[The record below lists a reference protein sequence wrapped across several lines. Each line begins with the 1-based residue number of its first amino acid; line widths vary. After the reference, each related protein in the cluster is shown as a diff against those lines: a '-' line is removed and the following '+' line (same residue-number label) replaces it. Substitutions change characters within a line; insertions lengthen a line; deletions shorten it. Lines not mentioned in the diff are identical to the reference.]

1 MGHHFLFVPRKAIH
15 RTFRAL
21 CLFFLVLTLVSC
33 ASAPFKG
40 TAVDRQSFL
49 DRAVTQEDASLRVTT
64 AVPTAEESLA
74 LTGLDLY
81 GQGIQP
87 VWFNIEN
94 RGSARVRV
102 ALWSVDKDYLSPIE
116 VAYMNRNKFSKK
128 GYQDMERWFY
138 KNGLPRFIPPGEN
151 RSGFVFTHLKPG
163 TKGFNLVI
171 FSNKTAHDFTFF
183 VPLPGFVPDYMKVD
197 FNSLYAQNEIQALDM
212 PGLKRLLTQD
222 LPCCASDETGEAQG
236 MPLNVVLIGSGPAIR
251 RAMLRGDWLETSSE
265 PDIAVG
271 VRQQRF
277 DGRQPDAVFSIKRQD
292 GNERIIITLWL
303 APWRVNTKPVWVG
316 QVVYYSDEKLFFGE
330 ADGNAFLD
338 SDFLSF
344 FTRESVVAD
353 LDSAQRFLLQN
364 YWYNGSLKMVGY
376 AGGVGEHTMDEPGI
390 GFDGIPYFTDGM
402 RLVMAISDDPVAID
416 ETQFFFSQRGV
427 EPEQDGKGGLF
438 QGKQVEAPND
448 RRHVRRDGNLII
460 SAAVPSVDET
470 RRIFGV
476 NLYRKNIQ
484 PVWVQVENQ
493 ADNTVYLTPMGLD
506 PFYFTP
512 REAANRIRQR
522 RDISHS
528 GQFEARGHIRM
539 AVPARSIQSGYIFS
553 RVDEGTKSFNVD
565 VIGDGEAHML
575 TFNIPVPGLR
585 LDHYNID
592 LEAIYDDSEL
602 KHVELPQL
610 VAELEAMP
618 CCVYNK
624 KGATKGDPLN
634 IVLIGSVKE
643 LYWAFMRA
651 GWDETETIYS
661 ASLFK
666 AAKSTL
672 FKSSYRYSPVSALYV
687 FGRPQD
693 AAFQRIRSSID
704 ERNHFRLWLTPLRY
718 QGEPVWIGQISRD
731 IGVRF
736 TRKTITTHKID
747 PDVDETREYLAE
759 DLAFSQS
766 LRAFG
771 YIGGVGS
778 ANYDKPRGNLTGDP
792 YFTDGR
798 RIVMWI
804 SGDPSGLDEVQ
815 FVDLEPYRSSVIG
828 DRWFFSILNQL
839 ALGKIK

>member
-1 MGHHFLFVPRKAIH
+1 MSNHFLFVARKASNP
-15 RTFRAL
+15 TLRAL
-21 CLFFLVLTLVSC
+21 CLLLLVLALVSC
-33 ASAPFKG
+33 ASAPFQG
-40 TAVDRQSFL
+40 TEVDSQSFL

-81 GQGIQP
+81 EQGIQP

-94 RGSARVRV
+94 RGSDRARV
-102 ALWSVDKDYLSPIE
+102 ALWSVDKEYLSPIE
-116 VAYMNRNKFSKK
+116 VAYMNRKKFSKE

-151 RSGFVFTHLKPG
+151 RSGLVFTHLKPG
-163 TKGFNLVI
+163 TKGFNLVV

-183 VPLPGFVPDYMKVD
+183 VPLPGFVSDYMKVD
-197 FNSLYAQNEIQALDM
+197 FNSLYAENEIQDLDR
-212 PGLKRLLTQD
+212 PGLKQMLIQD
-222 LPCCASDETGEAQG
+222 LPCCASDETGEAKG
-236 MPLNVVLIGSGPAIR
+236 MPFNVALIGSGPAIR
-251 RAMLRGDWLETSSE
+251 RAMLRGDWLETSSD
-265 PDIAVG
+265 PDIAVEA
-271 VRQQRF
+271 RQQRF
-277 DGRQPDAVFSIKRQD
+277 EGRQPDAVFSMKRPD
-292 GNERIIITLWL
+292 GNERIFVTLWL
-303 APWRVNTKPVWVG
+303 TRWRVNTKPVWVG
-316 QVVYYSDEKLFFGE
+316 QVVYYPDEKSFFGE
-330 ADGNAFLD
+330 VDDYAFLD
-338 SDFLSF
+338 SDFLLF
-344 FTRESVVAD
+344 LTRESIAAD
-353 LDSAQRFLLQN
+353 LDSAQRFLFQN
-364 YWYNGSLKMVGY
+364 YWYNGSLKMVGFVE
-376 AGGVGEHTMDEPGI
+376 GVGEYKMDEPGM
-390 GFDGIPYFTDGM
+390 GFNRIPYFTDGM
-402 RLVMAISDDPVAID
+402 RLVMTISEDPVAID
-416 ETQFFFSQRGV
+416 ETQFFFGQRGV
-427 EPEQDGKGGLF
+427 ESEQKDEEALF

-448 RRHVRRDGNLII
+448 RLHVRSDGNLII

-470 RRIFGV
+470 RQMFGV
-476 NLYRKNIQ
+476 NLYSKDIQ

-506 PFYFTP
+506 PAYFTP
-512 REAANRIRQR
+512 REAANRFRER
-522 RDISHS
+522 RDTSHS
-528 GQFEARGHIRM
+528 GQFEERGHIRM

-553 RVDEGTKSFNVD
+553 RVDEGTKSFNID
-565 VIGDGEAHML
+565 VIGDGETHML

-602 KHVELPQL
+602 KHVDLPLL

-618 CCVYNK
+618 CCVHDK
-624 KGATKGDPLN
+624 KGKTKGDPLN
-634 IVLIGSVKE
+634 IVLIGGAKE

-661 ASLFK
+661 TSLIK
-666 AAKSTL
+666 TAKSTL

-718 QGEPVWIGQISRD
+718 EGEPVWIGQISRD
-731 IGVRF
+731 IGVHF

-747 PDVDETREYLAE
+747 PDVDETREYLVE

-771 YIGGVGS
+771 YLGGVGS
-778 ANYDKPRGNLTGDP
+778 ADYDNPRGNLTGDP

-798 RIVMWI
+798 RVVMWI
-804 SGDPSGLDEVQ
+804 SGNPSGLDEVQ
-815 FVDLEPYRSSVIG
+815 IMDLDPYHKGIIG
-828 DRWFFSILNQL
+828 D
-839 ALGKIK
+839 